1 MSSWPAWPPPIPR
14 RAAVE
19 RAARL
24 RTVLSDLVEADAQ
37 AFDAVMAAY
46 RLPKTT
52 PEEQARRREA
62 VQRALI
68 AASEVPLQV
77 SAHAV
82 EVLQT
87 AAGLVDRA
95 NPSVISDLGVA
106 ALLAE
111 TGASGAGFN
120 VMINARSIKDAATV
134 AALRA
139 RAAEAETAARRL
151 RDAVV
156 QAVARRL
163 AAAVGVA
170 EALRRVSGAEVGL
183 KWPNDLV
190 LHGRKVGGL
199 LVESVPPWA
208 VLGIG
213 VNVNVDRALFP
224 AEIRAV
230 AISLAEAVGA
240 GVDRRGS
247 PPAA

>member
-1 MSSWPAWPPPIPR
+1 MSLLERTVHEFLAGLASADPTPGGGSASALAAAQGAALVAMVARLSPR
-14 RAAVE
+14 DAPEAVAGAVE
-19 RAARL
+19 RAERL
-24 RTVLSDLVEADAQ
+24 RTVLADLVEADAQ

-46 RLPKTT
+46 RLPKAT

-62 VQRALI
+62 AQRALI

-120 VMINARSIKDAATV
+120 VMINARSIKDAATA

-163 AAAVGVA
+163 ASA
-170 EALRRVSGAEVGL
+170 
-183 KWPNDLV
+183 
-190 LHGRKVGGL
+190 
-199 LVESVPPWA
+199 
-208 VLGIG
+208 
-213 VNVNVDRALFP
+213 
-224 AEIRAV
+224 
-230 AISLAEAVGA
+230 
-240 GVDRRGS
+240 
-247 PPAA
+247 

>member
-1 MSSWPAWPPPIPR
+1 MSLLERTVHEFLAGLASADPTPGGGSASALAAAQGAGLVAMVARLSQRDAPE
-14 RAAVE
+14 AAAGAVE
-19 RAARL
+19 RAERL

-95 NPSVISDLGVA
+95 NPSTISDLGVA

-111 TGASGAGFN
+111 AGASGAGFN
-120 VMINARSIKDAATV
+120 VVINARSIKDAATA

-163 AAAVGVA
+163 ASA
-170 EALRRVSGAEVGL
+170 
-183 KWPNDLV
+183 
-190 LHGRKVGGL
+190 
-199 LVESVPPWA
+199 
-208 VLGIG
+208 
-213 VNVNVDRALFP
+213 
-224 AEIRAV
+224 
-230 AISLAEAVGA
+230 
-240 GVDRRGS
+240 
-247 PPAA
+247 

>member
-1 MSSWPAWPPPIPR
+1 MSLLERGVHDSRPARPPADPTPGGGSASAL
-14 RAAVE
+14 AAAQGAALV
-19 RAARL
+19 AMVARL
-24 RTVLSDLVEADAQ
+24 SPRDAPEAAAPRAGGRAERLQTVLADLVQADAQ
-37 AFDAVMAAY
+37 AFDAVLAAY
-46 RLPKTT
+46 RLPKAT

-87 AAGLVDRA
+87 AAGLVDWA
-95 NPSVISDLGVA
+95 NPSTISDLGVA

-111 TGASGAGFN
+111 AGASGAEFN
-120 VMINARSIKDAATV
+120 VVVNARSIKDAATA

-163 AAAVGVA
+163 G
-170 EALRRVSGAEVGL
+170 SG
-183 KWPNDLV
+183 
-190 LHGRKVGGL
+190 GGDH
-199 LVESVPPWA
+199 A
-208 VLGIG
+208 GQ
-213 VNVNVDRALFP
+213 
-224 AEIRAV
+224 
-230 AISLAEAVGA
+230 GA
-240 GVDRRGS
+240 TDRR
-247 PPAA
+247 

>member
-1 MSSWPAWPPPIPR
+1 MSLLERTVHEFLAGLASADPTPGGGSASAL
-14 RAAVE
+14 AAAQGAALVAMVARLSQRDAPEAGAGALE
-19 RAARL
+19 RAERL
-24 RTVLSDLVEADAQ
+24 RAVLADLVQADAQ

-77 SAHAV
+77 SAQAV

-95 NPSVISDLGVA
+95 NPSAVSDLGVA

-120 VMINARSIKDAATV
+120 VIINARSIKDAATA
-134 AALRA
+134 AALRE
-139 RAAEAETAARRL
+139 RAAETETAARRL

-163 AAAVGVA
+163 A
-170 EALRRVSGAEVGL
+170 
-183 KWPNDLV
+183 
-190 LHGRKVGGL
+190 
-199 LVESVPPWA
+199 SV
-208 VLGIG
+208 
-213 VNVNVDRALFP
+213 
-224 AEIRAV
+224 
-230 AISLAEAVGA
+230 
-240 GVDRRGS
+240 
-247 PPAA
+247 

>member
-1 MSSWPAWPPPIPR
+1 MSLLERTVHEFLAGLASADPTPGGGSASALAAAQGAALVAMVARLSPR
-14 RAAVE
+14 DAPEAGAGALE
-19 RAARL
+19 RAERL
-24 RTVLSDLVEADAQ
+24 RAVLADLVQADAQ

-77 SAHAV
+77 SAQAV

-95 NPSVISDLGVA
+95 NPSAVSDLGVA

-120 VMINARSIKDAATV
+120 VIINARSIKDAATA
-134 AALRA
+134 AALRE
-139 RAAEAETAARRL
+139 RAAETETAARRL

-163 AAAVGVA
+163 APV
-170 EALRRVSGAEVGL
+170 
-183 KWPNDLV
+183 
-190 LHGRKVGGL
+190 
-199 LVESVPPWA
+199 
-208 VLGIG
+208 
-213 VNVNVDRALFP
+213 
-224 AEIRAV
+224 
-230 AISLAEAVGA
+230 
-240 GVDRRGS
+240 
-247 PPAA
+247 

>member
-1 MSSWPAWPPPIPR
+1 MSLLERTVHEFLAGLASADPTPGGGSASALAAAQGAALVAMVARLSPR
-14 RAAVE
+14 DAPESSAGAVE
-19 RAARL
+19 RADRL
-24 RTVLSDLVEADAQ
+24 RTVLADLVEADAQ

-46 RLPKTT
+46 RLPRAT

-95 NPSVISDLGVA
+95 NPSTISDLGVA

-111 TGASGAGFN
+111 AGASGAGFN
-120 VMINARSIKDAATV
+120 VMINARSIKDAATA

-139 RAAEAETAARRL
+139 RATEAETAARRL

-163 AAAVGVA
+163 ASA
-170 EALRRVSGAEVGL
+170 
-183 KWPNDLV
+183 
-190 LHGRKVGGL
+190 
-199 LVESVPPWA
+199 
-208 VLGIG
+208 
-213 VNVNVDRALFP
+213 
-224 AEIRAV
+224 
-230 AISLAEAVGA
+230 
-240 GVDRRGS
+240 
-247 PPAA
+247 

>member
-1 MSSWPAWPPPIPR
+1 MSLLERTVHEFLAGLASADPTPGGGSASALAAAQGAALVAMVARLSPR
-14 RAAVE
+14 DAPEAAAGAVE
-19 RAARL
+19 RADRL
-24 RTVLSDLVEADAQ
+24 RTVLADLVEADAQ

-46 RLPKTT
+46 RLPKAT

-95 NPSVISDLGVA
+95 NPSTISDLGVA

-111 TGASGAGFN
+111 AGASGAEFN
-120 VMINARSIKDAATV
+120 VVINARSIKDAATA

-163 AAAVGVA
+163 ASA
-170 EALRRVSGAEVGL
+170 
-183 KWPNDLV
+183 
-190 LHGRKVGGL
+190 
-199 LVESVPPWA
+199 
-208 VLGIG
+208 
-213 VNVNVDRALFP
+213 
-224 AEIRAV
+224 
-230 AISLAEAVGA
+230 
-240 GVDRRGS
+240 
-247 PPAA
+247 

>member
-1 MSSWPAWPPPIPR
+1 MSLLERTVHEFLAGLASADPTPGGGSASALAAAQGAALVAMVARLSPR
-14 RAAVE
+14 DAPELAAAAVE
-19 RAARL
+19 RADRL
-24 RTVLSDLVEADAQ
+24 RTVLADLVEADAQ

-95 NPSVISDLGVA
+95 NPGVISDLGVA

-163 AAAVGVA
+163 ASA
-170 EALRRVSGAEVGL
+170 
-183 KWPNDLV
+183 
-190 LHGRKVGGL
+190 
-199 LVESVPPWA
+199 
-208 VLGIG
+208 
-213 VNVNVDRALFP
+213 
-224 AEIRAV
+224 
-230 AISLAEAVGA
+230 
-240 GVDRRGS
+240 
-247 PPAA
+247 

>member
-1 MSSWPAWPPPIPR
+1 MSLLERTVHEFLAGLASADPTPGGGSASALAAAQGAALVAMVARLSPR
-14 RAAVE
+14 DAPEAAAGAVE
-19 RAARL
+19 RADRL
-24 RTVLSDLVEADAQ
+24 RTVLADLVEADAQ

-95 NPSVISDLGVA
+95 NLSVISDLGV
-106 ALLAE
+106 AE

-163 AAAVGVA
+163 ASA
-170 EALRRVSGAEVGL
+170 
-183 KWPNDLV
+183 
-190 LHGRKVGGL
+190 
-199 LVESVPPWA
+199 
-208 VLGIG
+208 
-213 VNVNVDRALFP
+213 
-224 AEIRAV
+224 
-230 AISLAEAVGA
+230 
-240 GVDRRGS
+240 
-247 PPAA
+247 

>member
-1 MSSWPAWPPPIPR
+1 MSLLERTVHEFLAGLASADPTPGGGSASALAAAQGAALVAMVARLSQRDAPK
-14 RAAVE
+14 AAAGAVE
-19 RAARL
+19 RAERL
-24 RTVLSDLVEADAQ
+24 RTVLADLVEADAQ

-163 AAAVGVA
+163 ASA
-170 EALRRVSGAEVGL
+170 
-183 KWPNDLV
+183 
-190 LHGRKVGGL
+190 
-199 LVESVPPWA
+199 
-208 VLGIG
+208 
-213 VNVNVDRALFP
+213 
-224 AEIRAV
+224 
-230 AISLAEAVGA
+230 
-240 GVDRRGS
+240 
-247 PPAA
+247 

>member
-1 MSSWPAWPPPIPR
+1 MSLLERTVHEFLAGLASADATPGGGSASALAAAQGAALVAMVARLSPR
-14 RAAVE
+14 DAPESSAGAVE
-19 RAARL
+19 RGDRL
-24 RTVLSDLVEADAQ
+24 RTVLADLVEADAQ

-46 RLPKTT
+46 RLPRAT

-95 NPSVISDLGVA
+95 NPSTISDLGVA

-111 TGASGAGFN
+111 AGASGAGFN
-120 VMINARSIKDAATV
+120 VMINARSIKDAATA

-139 RAAEAETAARRL
+139 RATEAETAARRL

-163 AAAVGVA
+163 ASA
-170 EALRRVSGAEVGL
+170 
-183 KWPNDLV
+183 
-190 LHGRKVGGL
+190 
-199 LVESVPPWA
+199 
-208 VLGIG
+208 
-213 VNVNVDRALFP
+213 
-224 AEIRAV
+224 
-230 AISLAEAVGA
+230 
-240 GVDRRGS
+240 
-247 PPAA
+247 

>member
-1 MSSWPAWPPPIPR
+1 MSLLERTVREFLAGLASADPTPGGGSASALAGAQGAGLVAMVARLSQRDAPE
-14 RAAVE
+14 AAAGAVE
-19 RAARL
+19 RADRL

-163 AAAVGVA
+163 ASA
-170 EALRRVSGAEVGL
+170 
-183 KWPNDLV
+183 
-190 LHGRKVGGL
+190 
-199 LVESVPPWA
+199 
-208 VLGIG
+208 
-213 VNVNVDRALFP
+213 
-224 AEIRAV
+224 
-230 AISLAEAVGA
+230 
-240 GVDRRGS
+240 
-247 PPAA
+247 

>member
-1 MSSWPAWPPPIPR
+1 MSLLERTVHEFLAGLASADPTPGGGSASALAAAQGAALVAMVARLSPR
-14 RAAVE
+14 DAPEAAAGAVE
-19 RAARL
+19 RAERL

-95 NPSVISDLGVA
+95 NPSTISDLGVA

-111 TGASGAGFN
+111 AGASGAEFN
-120 VMINARSIKDAATV
+120 VVINARSIKDAA
-134 AALRA
+134 AASLRA

-163 AAAVGVA
+163 ASA
-170 EALRRVSGAEVGL
+170 
-183 KWPNDLV
+183 
-190 LHGRKVGGL
+190 
-199 LVESVPPWA
+199 
-208 VLGIG
+208 
-213 VNVNVDRALFP
+213 
-224 AEIRAV
+224 
-230 AISLAEAVGA
+230 
-240 GVDRRGS
+240 
-247 PPAA
+247 